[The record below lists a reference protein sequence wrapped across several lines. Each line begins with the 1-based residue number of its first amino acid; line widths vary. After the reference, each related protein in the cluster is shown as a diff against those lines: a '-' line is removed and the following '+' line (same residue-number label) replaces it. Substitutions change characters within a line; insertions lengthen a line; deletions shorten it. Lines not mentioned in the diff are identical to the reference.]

1 MEIVHTPVLLNE
13 CLKFLSP
20 IGEPFEKDAFMIDST
35 LGEGGH
41 SFNFLKKF
49 PTLKILG
56 LDADSVIQARAK
68 ERLSE
73 FGERMKFYNCLL
85 YTSPSPRDCH
95 SSRMPSSA

>member
-1 MEIVHTPVLLNE
+1 MSFAAQKKSGWKKVEIVHTPVLLNE

-56 LDADSVIQARAK
+56 LDAD
-68 ERLSE
+68 
-73 FGERMKFYNCLL
+73 
-85 YTSPSPRDCH
+85 RD
-95 SSRMPSSA
+95 S